1 LGKITYVK
9 WKEKMVEN

>member
-1 LGKITYVK
+1 LEKIIYVK